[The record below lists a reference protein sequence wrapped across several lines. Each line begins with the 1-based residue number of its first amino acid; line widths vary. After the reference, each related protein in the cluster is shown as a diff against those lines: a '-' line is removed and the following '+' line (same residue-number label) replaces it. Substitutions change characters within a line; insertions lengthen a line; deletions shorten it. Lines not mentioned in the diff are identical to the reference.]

1 MFKKNKAESMK
12 KGHSRVWLVPPLEK
26 SGEVG
31 SSAASPPSSSGVPV
45 TKPRFKHLLS
55 RLWCGWKAVRDSL
68 LSKTTTKHHRVCTCI
83 PKNRHDDRKHYC
95 AVVPNRPLYLDLT
108 DQGKWQS
115 RYGGKKCKICEGD
128 LANCHCVE

>member
-1 MFKKNKAESMK
+1 MRDSLIKQRRQNEMFKKNKAESMK

-31 SSAASPPSSSGVPV
+31 SSAASPPSSSEVLV

-83 PKNRHDDRKHYC
+83 PKNR
-95 AVVPNRPLYLDLT
+95 PLYLDLT

-115 RYGGKKCKICEGD
+115 RFGDRKCKICEGD